1 MNTEQ
6 MILAYLVEH
15 PGLTASELAKGMNAN
30 VRTVREAGK
39 TLLAMGEVYMDIKFR
54 YYLVEEAT
62 AVDAEYARLSKLA
75 MSLQARN
82 CWSRAATVWLNAMDA
97 TAKPRFRDQ
106 AVARRRMCM
115 QKAKASRP
123 KPGADAWGGI

>member
-6 MILAYLVEH
+6 MILAYLKEH

-39 TLLAMGEVYMDIKFR
+39 TLVAMGEVYLDVKFR
-54 YYLVEEAT
+54 YHRVEEAT
-62 AVDAEYARLSKLA
+62 AVDAEYARLSQLA

-82 CWSRAATVWLNAMDA
+82 CWSRAATVWLSAMDA

-115 QKAKASRP
+115 QKAKALRP
-123 KPGADAWGGI
+123 KPSADAWGGI

>member
-1 MNTEQ
+1 MT
-6 MILAYLVEH
+6 
-15 PGLTASELAKGMNAN
+15 
-30 VRTVREAGK
+30 
-39 TLLAMGEVYMDIKFR
+39 MGEVYLDMKFR

-62 AVDAEYARLSKLA
+62 AFDAEYARLSKLA

-123 KPGADAWGGI
+123 KPSADAWGGI

>member
-6 MILAYLVEH
+6 MILAYLKEH
-15 PGLTASELAKGMNAN
+15 PGLTASELAEGMKAN

-39 TLLAMGEVYMDIKFR
+39 TLVTMGEVYLDMKFR

-123 KPGADAWGGI
+123 KPNADAWGGI

>member
-6 MILAYLVEH
+6 MILAYLKEH
-15 PGLTASELAKGMNAN
+15 PGLTASELAKGMKAN

-39 TLLAMGEVYMDIKFR
+39 TLVTMGEVYLDMKFR

-123 KPGADAWGGI
+123 KPSADAWGGI

>member
-6 MILAYLVEH
+6 KILAYLKNH
-15 PGLTASELAKGMNAN
+15 AGLTAAELAKGMKAN
-30 VRTVREAGK
+30 VRTVREAAK
-39 TLLAMGEVYMDIKFR
+39 RLVALGEAYLDTKFR
-54 YYLVEEAT
+54 YFLIEEAT
-62 AVDAEYARLSKLA
+62 SIDAEYARLSKLA
-75 MSLQARN
+75 MALQARN

-115 QKAKASRP
+115 QKAKALRP
-123 KPGADAWGGI
+123 KPSADAWGGI